1 MLKLMSNLLKFVR
14 FQELTNWS
22 LSHLLKN
29 DFMFNNKYTIIK
41 LDKVLNKANVEWVN
55 IEDSKQYPILGIRS
69 QGQGVYLN
77 RTVFGKEL
85 TMKKYQKSKAYHLFY
100 CKVRT
105 VKGQWGIVYPEFED
119 SYGSSNMQYLEIDFN
134 NLMPEYLELLLKVK
148 SLTDSW
154 DKNAIG
160 ADGRHFN
167 LSTLLNLKIPLPPLE
182 IQKKLVQTYQ
192 NRLNLAILQEQQAED
207 KEREI
212 EEYLYKELGIEI
224 PQENEKINGL
234 LEFINFKDIS
244 IWSYEQINL
253 NSNFSCDTKI
263 KCDIS
268 TLENMCIFKKKPF
281 RKKEYE
287 KSSFNYIDIGS
298 INPLIGI
305 TKTKKINISK
315 TPSRATQHINTGDLI
330 IATTRPYLR
339 KFAIV
344 DEKFN
349 NDVCSSGFAILKYNP
364 TKYNLEF
371 IKEFLQSFYGIKQLK
386 EKMTGGLYPAITS
399 SELKTVKIPN
409 PDIEIQNKITV
420 YIKSLKDKVK
430 NLKELAIN
438 NKNLALKEFE
448 KEIFNE
454 A

>member
-1 MLKLMSNLLKFVR
+1 MLKLMSNLLQFIR
-14 FQELTNWS
+14 FNEFNKWS
-22 LSHLLKN
+22 VKNNLIFTLFKSNYEFQKLEKLIKPRKEKIKKSDYKN
-29 DFMFNNKYTIIK
+29 DIAIVKKISFKDGKIHIRDKKETGMDMYNIYPNDLLVSKINFHQGALSLNTFNKNILSSTHYQPYTITNNQV
-41 LDKVLNKANVEWVN
+41 LDKYLVMVLR
-55 IEDSKQYPILGIRS
+55 SKIFQDYI
-69 QGQGVYLN
+69 
-77 RTVFGKEL
+77 
-85 TMKKYQKSKAYHLFY
+85 
-100 CKVRT
+100 
-105 VKGQWGIVYPEFED
+105 
-119 SYGSSNMQYLEIDFN
+119 
-134 NLMPEYLELLLKVK
+134 EYLKPEGIK
-148 SLTDSW
+148 TE
-154 DKNAIG
+154 ATF
-160 ADGRHFN
+160 HFIKE
-167 LSTLLNLKIPLPPLE
+167 LKIPLPSLE
-182 IQKKLVQTYQ
+182 IQKKLVQNYQ
-192 NRLNLAILQEQQAED
+192 NKLNLAVSQEKQAKN
-207 KEREI
+207 KEQEI

-224 PQENEKINGL
+224 PQEKEKTNGL

-244 IWSYEQINL
+244 IWSYEQINS

-305 TKTKKINISK
+305 TETKKISISK
-315 TPSRATQHINTGDLI
+315 TPSRATQHVNTGDLI

-349 NDVCSSGFAILKYNP
+349 NDVCSSGFAVLKYNP
-364 TKYNLEF
+364 TKYNLDF

-420 YIKSLKDKVK
+420 YIKSLKDKTK
-430 NLKELAIN
+430 NLKEEAIK
-438 NKNLALKEFE
+438 NKKLALKEFE